1 MDRMFYLRKAP
12 TRINPLLVLVNENM
26 PEESFDQFGESVLQA
41 HSGDIA
47 ELRDNHVPYGCEEE

>member
-26 PEESFDQFGESVLQA
+26 SEEFFDQFGESVLQA
-41 HSGDIA
+41 HPGDIA

>member
-12 TRINPLLVLVNENM
+12 TRINPLLVLINENM
-26 PEESFDQFGESVLQA
+26 PEGFFDQFGESVLQA
-41 HSGDIA
+41 YPGDIA